1 VNSYATSGLS
11 SYELDIGLIMKLA
24 AFDIET
30 AKEFPDNVD
39 DWRKFGPLGIACAA
53 ISYSDSEKPS
63 IRHGAPQ
70 MTQEKCQILVK
81 ELQDLTGRGY
91 KIVTW
96 NGCGFDF
103 ALLAEESG
111 MLAECADL
119 AMNHIDMMLIVT
131 FTKGWFLGLQKALE
145 GAGLGGKVKSLTLSD
160 GTIIKNM
167 DGAKAPGLWAQGEQ
181 EAVLTYLQGDVV
193 QLLKL
198 AEAIQQKGDISW
210 ISGRGKRQKVNVNS
224 LLTVRECF
232 DIPEPDVSWMNDP
245 PTRRQFVEW
254 MKQD

>member
-1 VNSYATSGLS
+1 
-11 SYELDIGLIMKLA
+11 MKLA

-30 AKEFPDNVD
+30 AKEFPDDVD
-39 DWRKFGPLGIACAA
+39 DWKTFAPLGMACAA
-53 ISYSDSEKPS
+53 IAYNDSEKPS
-63 IRHGAPQ
+63 MWQGTPQ
-70 MTQEKCQILVK
+70 MTQDKCQKLVK
-81 ELQDLTGRGY
+81 ELQALAKNGY

-96 NGCGFDF
+96 NGCSFDF
-103 ALLAEESG
+103 AVLAEESG

-160 GTIIKNM
+160 GTVIKDMN
-167 DGAKAPGLWAQGEQ
+167 GSKAPGLWAQGEHD
-181 EAVLTYLQGDVV
+181 AVLTYLKGDVV

-198 AEAIQQKGDISW
+198 TGVVKQKGGISW
-210 ISGRGKRQKVNVNS
+210 MSSGGKRQKVGVDR
-224 LLTVRECF
+224 LLTVKECF
-232 DIPEPDVSWMNDP
+232 DIPEPDVSWMNNP

-254 MKQD
+254 MKQN